1 MQPRK
6 ICVITGSR
14 ADYGYLATLMG
25 LVREDPGC
33 ELQVVATGMHL
44 WPEFG
49 ETWREIEADGFSLAA
64 KVAAPLTGAGA
75 ADVARATGRLAE
87 GFADALERLAPDIAV
102 VLGDR
107 YEIFAAA
114 QACLFLRI
122 PLAHL
127 AGGDVTEGAYD
138 EALRHSITK
147 MAALHFVTTPQA
159 ARRVAQLGEDPARI
173 FCVGATSLDRLATL
187 PLLPREELAARLG
200 FAFKARNLL
209 VTFHPVTLAA
219 TSSRDQLDELLAALD
234 DLARDG
240 DTGILCTAPNADTE
254 GLDMLARLREFA
266 AARPHAQI
274 HASLGQL
281 RYLSAVA
288 ACDAVVGNSSSGL
301 YEVPS
306 LKRPTVDIGERQQ
319 GRLRAASV
327 VHCAPERA
335 AIRAAVE
342 TALALD
348 CGGVVNPHGDGHAS
362 RRVLAALKAVPDPR
376 ALTRKRFCDLP

>member
-14 ADYGYLATLMG
+14 ADYGYLVTLMR
-25 LVREDPGC
+25 LIREDPGC
-33 ELQVVATGMHL
+33 ALQVVATGMHL

-49 ETWREIEADGFSLAA
+49 ETWRAIAADGLPVTAR
-64 KVAAPLTGAGA
+64 VAAPFAGTRPG
-75 ADVARATGRLAE
+75 DVARATGRLTE
-87 GFADALERLAPDIAV
+87 GFAAVLEDLAPDFAV

-114 QACLFLRI
+114 QACLFLRT

-147 MAALHFVTTPQA
+147 MASLHFVTNEQA
-159 ARRVAQLGEDPARI
+159 ARRVVQLGEDPQRV
-173 FCVGATSLDRLATL
+173 FCVGATSLDAIASQK
-187 PLLPREELAARLG
+187 LLSREELAAQLG
-200 FAFKARNLL
+200 FAFRERNLL
-209 VTFHPVTLAA
+209 VTFHPVTLAR
-219 TSSRDQLDELLAALD
+219 TPSQDQMAELLAALD
-234 DLARDG
+234 ELCADG
-240 DTGILCTAPNADTE
+240 RTGLLFTAPNADTE
-254 GLDMLARLREFA
+254 GLDLLAMLEAYAASRPQARVYAALGRE
-266 AARPHAQI
+266 
-274 HASLGQL
+274 
-281 RYLSAVA
+281 RYFSAVA

-306 LKRPTVDIGERQQ
+306 FGKPTVDIGDRQK

-327 VHCAPERA
+327 IHCAPERA

-342 TALALD
+342 RARSLD
-348 CGGVVNPHGDGHAS
+348 CSGVTNPYGDGKAS
-362 RRVLAALKAVPDPR
+362 ARILAALKAAPDPG
-376 ALTRKRFCDLP
+376 ALTIKRFHDLP

>member
-1 MQPRK
+1 MEPRK

-33 ELQVVATGMHL
+33 ALQVVATGMHL

-49 ETWREIEADGFSLAA
+49 ETWREIEADGHPIAA
-64 KVAAPLTGAGA
+64 RVAAPFTGTGP
-75 ADVARATGRLAE
+75 ADVARATGRLVE
-87 GFADALERLAPDIAV
+87 GFAATLEALAPDFAV

-138 EALRHSITK
+138 EAMRHSITK

-187 PLLPREELAARLG
+187 PLLSKEDLAAQLG
-200 FAFKARNLL
+200 FDFKARNLL

-219 TSSRDQLDELLAALD
+219 TSSAAQLDELLAALD
-234 DLARDG
+234 DLAADG
-240 DTGILCTAPNADTE
+240 GTGILCTAPNADTE
-254 GLDMLARLREFA
+254 GLDLLARLTDYA
-266 AARPHAQI
+266 ASRPHVLVR
-274 HASLGQL
+274 ASLGQL

-306 LKRPTVDIGERQQ
+306 LGRPTVDIGERQQ
-319 GRLRAASV
+319 GRLRAGSV
-327 VHCAPERA
+327 LHCAPERA

-342 TALALD
+342 AALALD
-348 CGGVVNPHGDGHAS
+348 CSNVVNPYGDGRAS
-362 RRVLAALKAVPDPR
+362 RRILDALLAVPDPR
-376 ALTRKRFCDLP
+376 ALTRKRFHDLP